1 MRHHHRSDVLEK
13 LSLSSAELKHWHE
26 LTAALYVPFH
36 EGVIS
41 QFAGYEQLAPID
53 LGVYRARYGNI
64 GRLDLILDA
73 EGDAVRRYQVAKQAD
88 VLMLFYLL
96 SAEELRSILK
106 RLGYKLSSATVRRTV
121 EYYAS
126 RVAHGSTLSAV
137 VHAWVTAR
145 ADRAGSWSEFRQALA
160 TDAADTQGG
169 TTTEGIHL
177 GAMAGTV
184 DLLQRCYTGL
194 EVRDDALWLN
204 PMLPD
209 ELERLSFGLTYRE
222 HWVDIEIDHHR
233 LIISAAV
240 GQALPAQLVLMGERV
255 VLEPGQRIERRLK

>member
-1 MRHHHRSDVLEK
+1 
-13 LSLSSAELKHWHE
+13 
-26 LTAALYVPFH
+26 
-36 EGVIS
+36 
-41 QFAGYEQLAPID
+41 
-53 LGVYRARYGNI
+53 
-64 GRLDLILDA
+64 
-73 EGDAVRRYQVAKQAD
+73 

-96 SAEELRSILK
+96 SAEELRTVLK
-106 RLGYKLSSATVRRTV
+106 GLGYKLSSATVRRTV